1 MATNSH
7 LQRGARRRMAT
18 MFLLAAAIGG
28 GALAG
33 RTALPAQTSTAAAT
47 PQASSEGPS
56 ASYGWPVKP
65 FDRQHPVR
73 GSFADPRSIFRG
85 NPTPRGLM
93 TSRCAC
99 SYHQGIDISAPD
111 GTDVY
116 PVRSGVVRIVTPDWV
131 EIDSDGGNAFQY
143 WHIKSAVQVG
153 DHVQARRTILG
164 QI

>member
-7 LQRGARRRMAT
+7 IQRGAQRRMAT

-33 RTALPAQTSTAAAT
+33 RTALPAQTSTAAST
-47 PQASSEGPS
+47 PQSSS
-56 ASYGWPVKP
+56 AAQSSSYGWPVKP

-85 NPTPRGLM
+85 NPILRGLM

-99 SYHQGIDISAPD
+99 SYH
-111 GTDVY
+111 
-116 PVRSGVVRIVTPDWV
+116 
-131 EIDSDGGNAFQY
+131 
-143 WHIKSAVQVG
+143 
-153 DHVQARRTILG
+153 
-164 QI
+164 